1 MDDFE
6 SNLKSCVFFQKL
18 IAELEAERRQLLEGA
33 KQAIAIVATASARQL
48 DADVF
53 AQNLERMEA
62 LFSRQAPNEA
72 RSEIL
77 DCAIGLVRNSGKP
90 AGRAH

>member
-1 MDDFE
+1 MSDFE
-6 SNLKSCVFFQKL
+6 SNLKSCTFFQQI
-18 IAELEAERRQLLEGA
+18 IAELAAERQQLLEGA

-48 DADVF
+48 DADVL

-77 DCAIGLVRNSGKP
+77 DYAIGLVRNSGKP
-90 AGRAH
+90 AGQPH